1 MEKVLGFINHNIS
14 LQRQRYL
21 SEISR
26 RSNYFTKGNR
36 KCESVKNNN
45 IMLTRDIAK
54 IDNDKINKRQQNIK
68 VNLILIG
75 AYYMMLIYFAIKFCA
90 QLLKMITIQ
99 KNNSKGEITNM
110 ENVQNEN
117 KLKDDYFESIDYEL
131 CDLANRLSD
140 DYYLI
145 QLNNNN
151 C

>member
-1 MEKVLGFINHNIS
+1 
-14 LQRQRYL
+14 
-21 SEISR
+21 
-26 RSNYFTKGNR
+26 
-36 KCESVKNNN
+36 
-45 IMLTRDIAK
+45 
-54 IDNDKINKRQQNIK
+54 
-68 VNLILIG
+68 
-75 AYYMMLIYFAIKFCA
+75 
-90 QLLKMITIQ
+90 MITIQ

>member
-36 KCESVKNNN
+36 KCESVKDNN

-54 IDNDKINKRQQNIK
+54 IDDDKINKRQQNIK

-90 QLLKMITIQ
+90 
-99 KNNSKGEITNM
+99 
-110 ENVQNEN
+110 
-117 KLKDDYFESIDYEL
+117 
-131 CDLANRLSD
+131 
-140 DYYLI
+140 
-145 QLNNNN
+145 
-151 C
+151 

>member
-36 KCESVKNNN
+36 KCESVKDNN